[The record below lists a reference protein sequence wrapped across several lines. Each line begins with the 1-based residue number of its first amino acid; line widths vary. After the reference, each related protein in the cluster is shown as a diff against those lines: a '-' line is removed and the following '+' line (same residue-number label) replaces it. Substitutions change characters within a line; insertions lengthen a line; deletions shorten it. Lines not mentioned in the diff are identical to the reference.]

1 MAIIDVLKWEAAPG
15 VFAWKYPSTELST
28 WTQLIVAESQEAC
41 LFKEGKIIGPFPPG
55 RHTLSTDNY
64 PLLKELFKVPFGR
77 SPFTAE
83 VWYVQRAFKLDIKWG
98 TLDPIQ
104 LEDPKY
110 KIMLPVRAFGQ
121 YGLRVEDSSKFL
133 IKLVGTLPAFTQ
145 KTMNDYF
152 KGFIVTHSKD
162 IIAKYLVEKNVSILH
177 ISASLAAISECL
189 KDKLTTILDEY
200 GVGLASFLVNSIS
213 TDDNDP
219 AVVQLKAAL
228 AKKAEMDIVGYN
240 YQQMRSF
247 DTMEAAASNTGG
259 GQGGL
264 MGAGIGFGLGMGAG
278 GGMGAAMGQMAQ
290 QIKPNGVACSCGRV
304 NEAEARFCAGCG
316 KTIGATAAAPKEE
329 TLVCDK
335 CGSSAPKGS
344 KFCLKCGDPF
354 FCCSS
359 CGTDN
364 PSGSLL
370 CRNCGNPLPV
380 VCGKC
385 GATVPGGVK
394 FCGECGGSLVK
405 KCSECQ
411 AELTAGVKFCGTCGK
426 KTDG

>member
-1 MAIIDVLKWEAAPG
+1 MAVIDLLKWEAPSG

-41 LFKEGKIIGPFPPG
+41 LFKEGKIIGPFPAG

-64 PLLKELFKVPFGR
+64 PLLKELFKIPFGR

-83 VWYVQRAFKLDIKWG
+83 VWYLQRAFKLDIKWG

-145 KTMNDYF
+145 KTLNDYF

-162 IIAKYLVEKNVSILH
+162 VIAKYLVEKNVSILH
-177 ISASLAAISECL
+177 ISASLATISEYL
-189 KDKLTTILDEY
+189 KDKLTPILDEY
-200 GVGLASFLVNSIS
+200 GLGLASFLVNSIS

-228 AKKAEMDIVGYN
+228 SKKAEMDIVGYN

-264 MGAGIGFGLGMGAG
+264 MGAGIGFGLGVGAG

-290 QIKPNGVACSCGRV
+290 QIRPAGVACSFGRM

-316 KTIGATAAAPKEE
+316 KTLSVVPPPAKGEI
-329 TLVCDK
+329 LVCDK
-335 CGSSAPKGS
+335 CGGPSPRGS

-354 FCCSS
+354 LCCPACSA
-359 CGTDN
+359 DN
-364 PSGSLL
+364 PSGSIV
-370 CRNCGNPLPV
+370 CRSCGKPMPV

-385 GATVPGGVK
+385 GATAPGGVM

-405 KCSECQ
+405 KCSQCQ
-411 AELTAGVKFCGTCGK
+411 AELTAGVKFCGTCGQ
-426 KTDG
+426 KTD

>member
-1 MAIIDVLKWEAAPG
+1 MAIIDVVKWDAAPG
-15 VFAWKYPSTELST
+15 VFAWKYPSAELST
-28 WTQLIVAESQEAC
+28 WTQLIVSESQEAC
-41 LFKEGKIIGPFPPG
+41 LFKEGKIVGPFPPG

-64 PLLKELFKVPFGR
+64 PVLREFFKVPFGK

-83 VWYVQRAFKLDIKWG
+83 VWYVQRTFKLDIKWG

-121 YGLRVEDSSKFL
+121 YGLRIEDSSKFL

-145 KTMNDYF
+145 KTLTEYF

-177 ISASLAAISECL
+177 IAANLASISEAL
-189 KDKLTTILDEY
+189 MEKLTPILDEY
-200 GVGLASFLVNSIS
+200 GIGLANFLVNSIS

-247 DTMEAAASNTGG
+247 DTMHAAASNTGG

-278 GGMGAAMGQMAQ
+278 GGMGAVMGQMAE
-290 QIKPNGVACSCGRV
+290 QIRPTGIACPCGRM
-304 NEAEARFCAGCG
+304 NDREARFCAGCG
-316 KTIGATAAAPKEE
+316 ISVNAGAVPTNERS
-329 TLVCDK
+329 LVCDK
-335 CGSSAPKGS
+335 CGSSAPKGA

-354 FCCSS
+354 NCCAS
-359 CGTDN
+359 CGADN
-364 PSGSLL
+364 PTGALV
-370 CRNCGNPLPV
+370 CRH
-380 VCGKC
+380 CGKPAPIVC
-385 GATVPGGVK
+385 SQCKATVPSGLK
-394 FCGECGGSLVK
+394 FCGECGTSMVK
-405 KCSECQ
+405 MCSGCQ
-411 AELTAGVKFCGTCGK
+411 AELLPGVKFCGICGMK
-426 KTDG
+426 IDE